1 MPLPRGTGRRAGR
14 RRPPPPPPGDV
25 KHSMPVMHMAGPA
38 RPRPT
43 AVVVFVGRGARPI
56 STWPPMQSSRR
67 AGRGGGTGKSAI
79 YS

>member
-1 MPLPRGTGRRAGR
+1 MPLPRGAGR
-14 RRPPPPPPGDV
+14 RRPPPPGDA
-25 KHSMPVMHMAGPA
+25 KHPMPVIHMACPA